1 MTVRLRG
8 RVRGSGDVL
17 RRAELL
23 SEDGERVDGADGE
36 AFDLVLEDGAVVRI
50 EVPSDAA
57 IVPLR
62 VDRGVWSDLAKTPG
76 AELLGRRTPAPH
88 ARIARFSTAIV
99 RDGDAVVVEGET
111 TDDVAI
117 DEAAYRTTSARRVTG
132 ARALV
137 VGVGDEGAAAVERE
151 LAARARRARAGA
163 YSSRVTFA
171 LSEAFH
177 ATLARWRPI
186 SALAAGT
193 VALLACWLPP
203 WFALYIQTTAL
214 GGLGMLAVQRHLGRT
229 PLKFSDGNE
238 HPMTWFFWW
247 VIFFPP
253 SAALM
258 PGILAL
264 WLAVVAALIFLGTH
278 RTARRLGC
286 CSRPHRFL
294 PRCRTARS
302 ARSWAPSSTAP
313 PVCTSSTPTAA
324 ASRSRP
330 TTRRGPRCRT
340 RGAVA
345 RSMVALACSSPV
357 DSSGW
362 AKISTCPTADRTR
375 SRVSS
380 PDPPKIRGRT
390 RGASSPRAASPR
402 WRSRRSPPRRSWRR
416 SCGSDSPTTC
426 DGSPVGQR
434 VAR

>member
-62 VDRGVWSDLAKTPG
+62 LDRGVWSDLAKTPG

-193 VALLACWLPP
+193 VALLACMLPP
-203 WFALYIQTTAL
+203 WFALYVQTTAL
-214 GGLGMLAVQRHLGRT
+214 AGLGMLAVQRHLGRT

-278 RTARRLGC
+278 RTARRLRVLLETAPFPAAMPDGAFGAIVGTVVDGAAGVYIVDTDRGRITLATDNAPWSSLPYEG
-286 CSRPHRFL
+286 SRRAFDGGARVLFAGRLERVGEDLHVSYGGPDSLTCFVAGPAED
-294 PRCRTARS
+294 PRANARS
-302 ARSWAPSSTAP
+302 FL
-313 PVCTSSTPTAA
+313 
-324 ASRSRP
+324 ASRRL
-330 TTRRGPRCRT
+330 TT
-340 RGAVA
+340 
-345 RSMVALACSSPV
+345 VALATL
-357 DSSGW
+357 
-362 AKISTCPTADRTR
+362 ATAE
-375 SRVSS
+375 VV
-380 PDPPKIRGRT
+380 
-390 RGASSPRAASPR
+390 ASLVWLGLAYH
-402 WRSRRSPPRRSWRR
+402 
-416 SCGSDSPTTC
+416 
-426 DGSPVGQR
+426 V
-434 VAR
+434 